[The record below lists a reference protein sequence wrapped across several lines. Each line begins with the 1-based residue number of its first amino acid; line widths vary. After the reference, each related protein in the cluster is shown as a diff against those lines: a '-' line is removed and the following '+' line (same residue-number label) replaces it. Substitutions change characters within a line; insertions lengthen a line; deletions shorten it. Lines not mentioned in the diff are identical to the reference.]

1 MLLDQARARKLLE
14 DRGVDALVAH
24 SPENFF
30 YATTLRTQATFI
42 LRSIRGFA
50 VLFSD
55 KNKAPALVI
64 THDAAEYS
72 REFCWIE
79 DQRYTDFE
87 VYVERKAPP
96 KIAAGDTI
104 GALSKALTEKGI
116 AKGRIALEMDSI
128 PLAAYERIRKHLPD
142 ASIVDGSGIFQE
154 LRETKSV
161 EEVARIR
168 KATEITD
175 KATDRTLEH
184 VRTGVTELE
193 LKQVFEKAVLEEGG
207 DLYFLPH
214 VIIGAGKNGAFLSHH
229 VPSSYKCQAG
239 DLILFDL
246 GAVYDGY
253 TTDIARE
260 ACVQKVSANDER
272 LYNVLQGAVEDVIAS
287 IRPGARPC
295 DLFRQGQDTIR
306 KAGYQ
311 DYRRGMIG
319 HGVGITV
326 HEGPSISP
334 SNTKPLQAANVL
346 TVETPYYISG
356 HGGLNYEDIVLVT
369 ENDHEILSRAKKGLH
384 IS

>member
-1 MLLDQARARKLLE
+1 MLLDPTRVRKLLE
-14 DRGVDALVAH
+14 QRGVDAIVAH

-30 YATTLRTQATFI
+30 YATGLRTQATFI

-50 VLFSD
+50 VLYSD
-55 KNKAPALVI
+55 KGKAPALVI

-87 VYVERKAPP
+87 VYVKRKIPP
-96 KIAAGDTI
+96 NITAGDTI
-104 GALSKALTEKGI
+104 EALIKALTEKDI

-128 PLAAYERIRKHLPD
+128 PLATYDRIRKRLPD

-154 LRETKSV
+154 LRETKTI
-161 EEVARIR
+161 EEIARIR

-175 KATDRTLEH
+175 RATDKTLGH
-184 VRTGVTELE
+184 IRAGVTELE

-260 ACVQKVSANDER
+260 ACVQRPSPDDEK
-272 LYNVLQGAVEDVIAS
+272 LYNVLQSTVEGVIAS

-295 DLFRQGQDTIR
+295 DLFRQGQDAIR
-306 KAGYQ
+306 KAGYP
-311 DYRRGMIG
+311 DYKRGMIG

-326 HEGPSISP
+326 HEGPPISP
-334 SNTKPLQAANVL
+334 SNSKPLEPGNVL

-369 ENDHEILSRAKKGLH
+369 ERGHEILSHAKKGLY